1 MSTGT
6 ECHGNDQHLSA
17 LLEMAT
23 ESWRFTKVFCRVLTK
38 LDDGEQ
44 NRYLSQYRYFA
55 KKLEDGLSSVGYKLV
70 NLEGQIFD
78 PGMAATPL
86 NAEDF
91 APEDSLYVEQMIEPV
106 IMNSNGLVK
115 MGTVILRKVERI

>member
-55 KKLEDGLSSVGYKLV
+55 KNLKMVFRAWDINSSIWKDRYLT
-70 NLEGQIFD
+70 
-78 PGMAATPL
+78 PGWQRRP
-86 NAEDF
+86 
-91 APEDSLYVEQMIEPV
+91 
-106 IMNSNGLVK
+106 
-115 MGTVILRKVERI
+115 